1 MYFVDEGA
9 QLTHMLKHLLPAC
22 MLILFL
28 AFASLPSSE
37 VNAAIPK
44 LGVTQEGEITVDTV
58 WSVDYRVLGK
68 ITVRSNATLTIMPDV
83 LVLFD
88 NNASLVFEGS
98 LIAVGNSTARIV
110 FTSSAA
116 GPKLTKGLWNG
127 LVFVGGNTTQ
137 FILKYANVEYAKKGI
152 TIAGTG
158 KVEIENAGLV
168 GNSLS
173 GIDVTG
179 RANVAING
187 TGFQDNK
194 DGISSSGNLASGL
207 EITNNLF
214 FNNKNGVY
222 LEALGG
228 GNNCEIS
235 NVGIIGNNFTKP
247 GTVFPKDGISI
258 GVVSDSGDAG
268 KAAVIRNITISH
280 NNVFRSSVGVRLL
293 TSGAG
298 DISNST
304 ISSNIITFNEIGIEI
319 YSGSSPN
326 SAVTDVLVSDNEV
339 FQNYR
344 GISLFDLA
352 DSGGFDVEVYA
363 NFVSACN
370 MTGLDILGS
379 LKANLTMNWFS
390 YSSYGVVIGSGN
402 NLARRNDVYSNSLFG
417 MYVNGTGTIDA
428 TDNYWGNTTGPYHES
443 LNVLGKGDRVNGN
456 GVNLRFD
463 PFSSNPVS
471 RFGINQRP
479 VSKLTVSEDRIVNAS
494 ISFDASASS
503 DDFGIMYYRF
513 DFDDGNVTWTYPG
526 VATHV
531 YSAPG
536 LYNVSVLAMDVFGVL
551 SASSASEVLNVT
563 YPFFTVYV
571 VCKPASLFA
580 PGSVSVAVR
589 VTNGS
594 AGIDNVAVE
603 LFSDGVGSF
612 DVSSGFTD
620 GNGDFN
626 ATFSSPKVAS
636 DVTVTITV
644 HAFKSGFTNASKT
657 ALLPVLTPRVNSVD
671 SPLLVVLVFG
681 VATVIVVALLVYR
694 RQRQHKLPRKPR

>member
-1 MYFVDEGA
+1 
-9 QLTHMLKHLLPAC
+9 LRRILKHLLFTC
-22 MLILFL
+22 LLIFFL
-28 AFASLPSSE
+28 ALGSLPLTE
-37 VNAAIPK
+37 VTYAIPK
-44 LGVTQEGEITVDTV
+44 PSVTQGTEITVDTV
-58 WSVDYRVLGK
+58 WSIDYRVVGTV
-68 ITVRSNATLTIMPDV
+68 TVRSNATLTIMPDV
-83 LVLFD
+83 LVAFD
-88 NNASLVFEGS
+88 NNATLVFEGS

-110 FTSSAA
+110 FTSTAS
-116 GPKLTKGLWNG
+116 GPKLTKGLWDG

-137 FILKYANVEYAKKGI
+137 FILKYVDVEYAKKGV

-158 KVEIENAGLV
+158 KVEIQNAV
-168 GNSLS
+168 IIGNSLS
-173 GIDVTG
+173 GIDVNG
-179 RANVAING
+179 QVNVVVRD

-194 DGISSSGNLASGL
+194 NSISSSGNFTSGL

-214 FNNKNGVY
+214 FDNENGVY
-222 LEALGG
+222 LEAFGG
-228 GNNCEIS
+228 GNSCGIF
-235 NVGIIGNNFTKP
+235 NVRIIGNNFTKP
-247 GTVFPKDGISI
+247 GTVFPKDGTSI
-258 GVVSDSGDAG
+258 GIVSDSGAAG
-268 KAAVIRNITISH
+268 KAAVIRNVTISH
-280 NNVFRSSVGVRLL
+280 NNVFRSAIGVRLL

-298 DISNST
+298 AISNST
-304 ISSNIITFNEIGIEI
+304 ISSNVITFNEIGIQI
-319 YSGSSPN
+319 YGGSSPG
-326 SAVTDVLVSDNEV
+326 SAVSDVLVSDNEV

-352 DSGGFDVEVYA
+352 DSVGFDAKVFA
-363 NFVSACN
+363 NFISACN
-370 MTGLDILGS
+370 MTGLEILGS

-390 YSSYGVVIGSGN
+390 YSSYGVVVGSGD
-402 NLARRNDVYSNSLFG
+402 NLARRNDVYRNSLFG

-471 RFGINQRP
+471 GFGINQRP
-479 VSKLTVSEDRIVNAS
+479 VPKLKVSEDRIVNAS

-526 VATHV
+526 VASHV

-551 SASSASEVLNVT
+551 SASPASEVLNVT

-580 PGSVSVAVR
+580 PGSVSVAVH

-594 AGIDNVAVE
+594 QGIDGVAVE
-603 LFSDGVGSF
+603 LFSDGGGSF

-626 ATFSSPKVAS
+626 ATYSSPKVTS
-636 DVTVTITV
+636 DTTVTITV
-644 HAFKSGFTNASKT
+644 RAFKSGFSNASKT
-657 ALLPVLTPRVNSVD
+657 TLLPVLTPKVDSID

-681 VATVIVVALLVYR
+681 VAAVIVVAFLVYR
-694 RQRQHKLPRKPR
+694 RQRQHRLPRKPR